1 MAAHLLLPVIVPV
14 INELRSDAEQIA
26 KERDRPKQNHDA
38 DADWA
43 EYAAKAE
50 GRYQGASRVAAMIQA
65 VARG

>member
-14 INELRSDAEQIA
+14 INELKSDADQIA
-26 KERDRPKQNHDA
+26 RERDRPKKNHDA
-38 DADWA
+38 DTDWA

-50 GRYQGASRVAAMIQA
+50 GRFQGASRVAAIIQA